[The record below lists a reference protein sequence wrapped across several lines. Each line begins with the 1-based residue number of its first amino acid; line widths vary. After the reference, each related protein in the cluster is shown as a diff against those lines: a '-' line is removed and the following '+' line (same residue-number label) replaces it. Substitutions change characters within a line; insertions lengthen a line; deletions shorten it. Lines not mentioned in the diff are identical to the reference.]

1 MRYISPNIAT
11 LSVLSAS
18 VAALTFSAPLAAQT
32 ASGTDSGNE
41 GVFTL
46 GQITITAPRDH
57 DTLSDNLITNEQMWR
72 FNTGTLDQ
80 AVRLVPGVSAT
91 LDTNGRRN
99 EHDILVRGF
108 GRWQVPLSIDGVRV
122 YLPADNRLD
131 FRRFLTDDIA
141 QVQISKGYASVLDG
155 PGGLGGAINLVTSK
169 PTKAFETRFQ
179 SGANF
184 GEDASYDGWNAY
196 GMVGTKQDGW
206 YAQASGNFNNTEHW
220 RLSNDFHP
228 PTPIE
233 DGGDRNRSFSKDWR
247 VNAKVGLTPNAT
259 DEYSFNL
266 TRQVGD
272 KGAPLN
278 VNNATPNPPNSY
290 WDWPD
295 WNISNY
301 YFLSNTQLG
310 DQSYVRTK
318 LFYNEFYNSLFAYD
332 NATYTTK
339 ALNGRFESFYDDNGK
354 GANIEAGTSF
364 VDRNVTKLAFTYRED
379 KHSEYNI
386 NRPDAPQRSVEPK
399 QRTKENTWSVALE
412 NTWSATDTIDLVAGV
427 SYNKNELKLAQDVI
441 AATNALF
448 NYPTGGS
455 DSVDGQAAAFWNYGG
470 GTLKASISSRSRF
483 PTIFERFSTRFGT
496 ALPNPDLESERAT
509 NYEIGWDPSLAA
521 DIRLHTAVFY
531 SQLKDMIQTVQLSAT
546 PLTTQSRNVGDGHYF
561 GAETSL
567 DWRLTDTF
575 RFGGNYTY
583 LQRKVTDSLQPNL
596 KVVGAPSNYGMVYLE
611 WTPLPQLSVTPSAE
625 FSSDRWSEIN
635 VTNVTG
641 YTRTGQYTLANL
653 QVDYQVTGNVRA
665 SLGGRNLLDE
675 NYELA
680 DGFPEPG
687 RTIYAKF
694 RVDF

>member
-1 MRYISPNIAT
+1 MRYIRSNIAT
-11 LSVLSAS
+11 V
-18 VAALTFSAPLAAQT
+18 VALAVSAPLAAQT
-32 ASGTDSGNE
+32 ATSGTEGGND

-46 GQITITAPRDH
+46 GQITITAPRDQES
-57 DTLSDNLITNEQMWR
+57 LSDNVINSEQMWK
-72 FNTGTLDQ
+72 FNTPTLDQ
-80 AVRLVPGVSAT
+80 AVRLVPGVSST

-131 FRRFLTDDIA
+131 FRRFLTDDIS

-155 PGGLGGAINLVTSK
+155 PGGMGGAINLVTSK
-169 PTKAFETRFQ
+169 PTKALETRFQ

-184 GEDASYDGWNAY
+184 GEDATYDGWNAY

-228 PTPIE
+228 PSPIE

-247 VNAKVGLTPNAT
+247 VNAKLGLTPNAT
-259 DEYSFNL
+259 DEYSLNL

-310 DQSYVRTK
+310 DKSYIKTK
-318 LFYNEFYNSLFAYD
+318 FFYNKFYNSLFAYD
-332 NATYTTK
+332 NGTYTTQ
-339 ALNGRFESFYDDNGK
+339 ALNGRFQSFYDDNGK
-354 GANIEAGTSF
+354 GLNIEGGTSF
-364 VDRNVTKLAFTYRED
+364 FDRDATKLAFTYRED

-399 QRTKENTWSVALE
+399 QHTKENTWSLALE
-412 NTWSATDTIDLVAGV
+412 NTYNATDAVDIVAGV
-427 SYNKNELKLAQDVI
+427 SYNKNELKLAQDVV

-455 DSVDGQAAAFWNYGG
+455 DSVDGQVAAFWNYGG
-470 GTLKASISSRSRF
+470 GTLKASVSSRSRF
-483 PTIFERFSTRFGT
+483 ATIFERFSTRFGT
-496 ALPNPDLESERAT
+496 ALPNPDLKSERAT
-509 NYEIGWDPSLAA
+509 NFEIGWDPSLSSAV
-521 DIRLHTAVFY
+521 RLHTAVFY
-531 SQLKDMIQTVQLSAT
+531 SDLKDMLQTVVVIPNPQ
-546 PLTTQSRNVGDGHYF
+546 TTQTQNVGDGHYF
-561 GAETSL
+561 GAEGSL
-567 DWRLTDTF
+567 DWRVSEAV

-583 LQRKVTDSLQPNL
+583 LQRKVTDALQPNL

-611 WTPLPQLSVTPSAE
+611 WAPLSQLSVTPSVEYA
-625 FSSDRWSEIN
+625 SNRWSEIN
-635 VTNVTG
+635 VTGLTG
-641 YTRTGQYTLANL
+641 YTRTGSYVLADL
-653 QVDYQVTGNVRA
+653 QVDYQVTESVRA
-665 SLGGRNLLDE
+665 SLGGRNLLDR

-680 DGFPEPG
+680 DGFPEQG
-687 RTIYAKF
+687 RSMYFKF
-694 RVDF
+694 RMDF

>member
-1 MRYISPNIAT
+1 MRNSRRPAHRYIQI
-11 LSVLSAS
+11 VLSA
-18 VAALTFSAPLAAQT
+18 TTAPLAIAASHQASAQ
-32 ASGTDSGNE
+32 DN
-41 GVFTL
+41 VFEL
-46 GQITITAPRDH
+46 GKTTVITVVGEARDH
-57 DTLSDNLITNEQMWR
+57 DTTDNTVTLEDVWQYNR
-72 FNTGTLDQ
+72 NTLDE
-80 AVRLVPGVSAT
+80 AIKLIPGVTST
-91 LDTNGRRN
+91 LDSTARRN
-99 EHDILVRGF
+99 ERGIYVRGF

-155 PGGLGGAINLVTSK
+155 PGGMGGAINLVTSK
-169 PTKAFETRFQ
+169 PTKALETRFQ

-206 YAQASGNFNNTEHW
+206 YAQASGNFNNTEHF
-220 RLSNDFHP
+220 RVSNDFRP
-228 PTPIE
+228 PSTIE

-266 TRQVGD
+266 TRQVGN

-295 WNISNY
+295 WNITNY

-310 DQSYVRTK
+310 DKSYIRTK

-364 VDRNVTKLAFTYRED
+364 IDRNVTKLAFTYRQD

-386 NRPDAPQRSVEPK
+386 NRPDAPQKSVEPK
-399 QRTKENTWSVALE
+399 QWTKENTWSLALE
-412 NTWSATDTIDLVAGV
+412 NTYSATDAVDLVAGV
-427 SYNKNELKLAQDVI
+427 SYNKNELKLAQDVVS
-441 AATNALF
+441 ATNTLF

-455 DSVDGQAAAFWNYGG
+455 DSVDAQAAAFWNRFEF
-470 GTLKASISSRSRF
+470 SISSRSRF

-496 ALPNPDLESERAT
+496 ARPNPDLKSERAT
-509 NYEIGWDPSLAA
+509 N
-521 DIRLHTAVFY
+521 
-531 SQLKDMIQTVQLSAT
+531 
-546 PLTTQSRNVGDGHYF
+546 
-561 GAETSL
+561 
-567 DWRLTDTF
+567 
-575 RFGGNYTY
+575 
-583 LQRKVTDSLQPNL
+583 
-596 KVVGAPSNYGMVYLE
+596 
-611 WTPLPQLSVTPSAE
+611 
-625 FSSDRWSEIN
+625 
-635 VTNVTG
+635 
-641 YTRTGQYTLANL
+641 
-653 QVDYQVTGNVRA
+653 
-665 SLGGRNLLDE
+665 
-675 NYELA
+675 
-680 DGFPEPG
+680 
-687 RTIYAKF
+687 
-694 RVDF
+694 